1 MTADSSLP
9 DGAAPAVAVLTLSP
23 ALDCTL
29 TVPRLDRGRT
39 HRAAPAAEVL
49 GGKGVNV
56 ARVLAALGV
65 PSVAV
70 GPVGAK
76 HWPAADD
83 EESVRWELTDTPA
96 PLRRS
101 IAVIEDSG
109 RATLINETAHPHPAH
124 VWAELRA
131 GLAARLRAPGLR
143 VLVISG
149 STPDDCPA
157 DLVPGLIAAA
167 HAAGV
172 TVIVDTSGAGL
183 LTAAEAGAD
192 WVKPNDE
199 ELRALFAD
207 EADTERAKCTAAIEQ
222 ASSPGTA
229 LAGARLSDTAVAVS
243 ACGDPVLRG
252 AGRLIDAGARH
263 VLVSRGA
270 DGMDLVDATGPRRRA
285 RLARTLHGNP
295 TGAGD
300 AAVAALAWTLASR
313 AAGVGGDAGG
323 GADAEAGGDAG
334 GGAET
339 GGDDGAGAGA
349 GDGSAR
355 ESAGDHLG
363 AAEIGVLLTRAV
375 AVSAAAV
382 LMPQAGQIHARW
394 RDFGHQVI
402 TEDIPAPATTP
413 TSHTDGARP

>member
-1 MTADSSLP
+1 MTAGSPSQD
-9 DGAAPAVAVLTLSP
+9 AAPTVVVLTLSP

-39 HRAAPAAEVL
+39 HRAGPAAEVL

-65 PSVAV
+65 PSVAF
-70 GPVGAK
+70 GPVARE
-76 HWPAADD
+76 HWPTAGDA
-83 EESVRWELTDTPA
+83 ETVRWALTDTPA

-124 VWAELRA
+124 VWATLRS
-131 GLAARLRAPGLR
+131 GVEARLREPGLR

-157 DLVPGLIAAA
+157 DLVPGLITAA
-167 HAAGV
+167 HAAGI
-172 TVIVDTSGAGL
+172 TVIVDTSATGL
-183 LTAAEAGAD
+183 LAAAEAGAD

-199 ELRALFAD
+199 ELRELFAD
-207 EADTERAKCTAAIEQ
+207 DADTERAKCAAAFER
-222 ASSPGTA
+222 AFSPGTA
-229 LAGARLSDTAVAVS
+229 RAGARLSDTSIAVA
-243 ACGDPVLRG
+243 AGGDPVLRG
-252 AGRLIDAGARH
+252 AGRLIAAGARH

-300 AAVAALAWTLASR
+300 AAVAALAWTLAAR
-313 AAGVGGDAGG
+313 EAGIEGSGGDAGA
-323 GADAEAGGDAG
+323 GADA
-334 GGAET
+334 
-339 GGDDGAGAGA
+339 GDDV
-349 GDGSAR
+349 AR

-363 AAEIGVLLTRAV
+363 DAEIGVLLTRAV
-375 AVSAAAV
+375 
-382 LMPQAGQIHARW
+382 
-394 RDFGHQVI
+394 
-402 TEDIPAPATTP
+402 
-413 TSHTDGARP
+413 